1 MSGRLC
7 IFCCHN
13 FQREVGAG
21 VTAEAWNDVTVA
33 AFPARCGRPPVD
45 WSELRSLL
53 PQDCTQVLVL
63 GRACIQS
70 LPAAPA
76 DFPPVR
82 VVPVGECFHLVAG
95 NSLVAEAITSGG
107 YLITP
112 EWLANWQ
119 GKVREMGFSVD
130 NAGEFFRD
138 FAKDL
143 VLFDT
148 GIDPEAPK
156 QLAALSQ
163 AVGLPARRIVVGL
176 DHTRLLLA
184 RLVLEW
190 RQEQSKQRELRHAGE
205 LADRV
210 AAMDF
215 LSRLSQSRHED
226 EVIASIRELFEM
238 LFAPGTLHYLRIERD
253 MVHAVGA
260 IPEEVLATLNA
271 MQSPYAL
278 VPEQQ
283 GFLLTLANGAETL
296 GRIAVLNL
304 AFPQQAERYLNLAL
318 AITGVCALAIEN
330 ARNRKKLLEAE
341 KMASLGMLVAGV
353 AHEIN
358 TPVGVGLTAASA
370 LQSQSR
376 NLADRFAA
384 RSMTQSD
391 LNIYLE
397 QAVAESALILRN
409 LERIG
414 HLIDVFK
421 QVAVDGNKLNK
432 KSVRLRACIEDVIA
446 SLGERLPKERIE
458 IQLECDPAL
467 EIESLAGDWVS
478 IFINLIGNSIKH
490 GFAGRQN
497 GRIRVQVKADAAM
510 LVVDYRDDGAGMTA
524 ETLARV
530 FDPFYT
536 TDLQQGM
543 GLGMHLVYNLVTHRM
558 GGIIQCESIPGEG
571 VHFRIEVPLEPKT

>member
-1 MSGRLC
+1 MNGQLC

-13 FQREVGAG
+13 FVREVGAA

-45 WSELRSLL
+45 WGELRRLL
-53 PQDCTQVLVL
+53 SADCTQLLIL

-70 LPAAPA
+70 LGAAPV

-95 NSLVAEAITSGG
+95 NSLVAEAISSGA

-112 EWLANWQ
+112 EWLANWP
-119 GKVREMGFSVD
+119 GKVQEMGFAADS
-130 NAGEFFRD
+130 AGEFFRD
-138 FAKDL
+138 FAKEL
-143 VLFDT
+143 LLFDT
-148 GIDPEAPK
+148 GIDPESPK
-156 QLAALSQ
+156 QLAAMSQ

-190 RQEQSKQRELRHAGE
+190 RQVQSEQRELRHAGE

-215 LSRLSQSRHED
+215 LSRLSKSRHED
-226 EVIASIRELFEM
+226 EVIAAIRGLFQM
-238 LFAPGTLHYLRIERD
+238 LFAPGALHYLRIERD
-253 MVHAVGA
+253 MSHAVGA
-260 IPEEVLATLNA
+260 IPEDALFTLRNMA
-271 MQSPYAL
+271 SAYAL
-278 VPEQQ
+278 APDQQ
-283 GFLLTLANGAETL
+283 GFLLTLASGTAPV

-370 LQSQSR
+370 LQTQTR
-376 NLADRFAA
+376 QLADRFAA

-391 LNIYLE
+391 LNGFLQ
-397 QAVAESALILRN
+397 QAAEESALIRRN

-421 QVAVDGNKLNK
+421 QVAVDGKKLDKHMVN
-432 KSVRLRACIEDVIA
+432 LRNCIEDVMA
-446 SLGERLPKERIE
+446 SLGERLPKERVT
-458 IQLECDPAL
+458 IQLDCDPAL
-467 EIESLAGDWVS
+467 EIESLAGDWAS
-478 IFINLIGNSIKH
+478 IFINLIGNSLKH
-490 GFAGRQN
+490 GFAVKER
-497 GRIRVQVKADAAM
+497 GRIVLHLKADGPR
-510 LVVDYRDDGAGMTA
+510 LIVDYRDDGAGMTP

-543 GLGMHLVYNLVTHRM
+543 GLGMHLVYNLITHRM
-558 GGIIQCESIPGEG
+558 GGQIQCESVPGEG
-571 VHFRIEVPLEPKT
+571 VHFRIEVPFAQSP